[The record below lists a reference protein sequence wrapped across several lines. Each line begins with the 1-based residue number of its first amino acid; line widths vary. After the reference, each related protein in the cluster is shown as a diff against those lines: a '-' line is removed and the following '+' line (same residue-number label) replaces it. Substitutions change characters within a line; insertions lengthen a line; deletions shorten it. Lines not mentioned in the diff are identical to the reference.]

1 MGKVGF
7 TFKDSMMSDATQ
19 LTADEIQQYREQFK
33 EDPEALEILDLIEES
48 EGNLIESTNLLAMEE
63 GVEIP
68 SRAGDELNILDK
80 FALKCRSV
88 VCDDDFMDDLMS
100 GLLTAGVATLTVS
113 GQIPQA
119 VATPVVI
126 YLTKKGVKK
135 WCKSNS

>member
-1 MGKVGF
+1 MGKIGLS
-7 TFKDSMMSDATQ
+7 FKDSIMSYATQ

-33 EDPEALEILDLIEES
+33 DNPKALDILDLIEES

-68 SRAGDELNILDK
+68 SRAGNELNILDK
-80 FALKCRSV
+80 FALQCRSI

-119 VATPVVI
+119 
-126 YLTKKGVKK
+126 KE
-135 WCKSNS
+135 